1 MTGAALLVDF
11 DERFLGLYVLL
22 LPVLQLVPITSLG
35 VTAFNWQ
42 TLFLLLF
49 AAVAVM
55 MPAAGRPAAVS
66 WWIGAFSVLLIAS
79 ATFSWAQGLSFTQ
92 LFMKAKNW
100 LFPFMLF
107 IVGRR
112 CFRRESAL
120 WFLVVCI
127 AIVSFGQG
135 LHALRES
142 LSTSNLLRHRPE
154 GMLTGQA
161 NLFAGYVA
169 IYALV
174 CLFASRATEIKPRA
188 RLWLLATGLLMV
200 MVLVFTLSRGA
211 WLAFAVTAV
220 LFGVAT
226 NRRLVVLLLVALVV
240 GYRWIPRGGGGSD
253 RDADNR
259 RAV

>member
-1 MTGAALLVDF
+1 M
-11 DERFLGLYVLL
+11 
-22 LPVLQLVPITSLG
+22 
-35 VTAFNWQ
+35 
-42 TLFLLLF
+42 
-49 AAVAVM
+49 
-55 MPAAGRPAAVS
+55 S

-79 ATFSWAQGLSFTQ
+79 ATFSWAQGLSFAQ

-127 AIVSFGQG
+127 ALVSFGQG

-169 IYALV
+169 MYALV
-174 CLFASRATEIKPRA
+174 CLFASRAAEIKPRA
-188 RLWLLATGLLMV
+188 RLCLLATGLLMV
-200 MVLVFTLSRGA
+200 VVLVFTFRVVRGSH
-211 WLAFAVTAV
+211 L
-220 LFGVAT
+220 
-226 NRRLVVLLLVALVV
+226 
-240 GYRWIPRGGGGSD
+240 P
-253 RDADNR
+253 
-259 RAV
+259 